1 VPAAAYVR
9 SRAPSGAGI
18 AWADPR
24 VTLKLSEPPDTFSLD
39 AGEIAA
45 ATWGALG
52 AWSAPDCTGLSLT
65 LAPERAASQK
75 VGRDHTNRLVIR
87 TGAWCR
93 DPDALTGCHDHSQ
106 VAITTLFLRNN
117 PGQPDDGRILEADIE
132 INSIDF
138 AWAVIP
144 DGPVSGRD
152 YLDKL
157 DLGSVVT
164 HEVGHFVGLAHTCLG
179 PDDEPITDDRGEPV
193 LACGNAPS
201 EVRETTMYPFTDPVD
216 VRQRTL
222 TADDARAACEIYRP
236 LPNDDPVAGF
246 VGPCTVGGA
255 PAAAAGA
262 PPLAML
268 AAAAAV
274 ACLRRRPRRGRRQHR
289 RPH

>member
-1 VPAAAYVR
+1 VASWAAPAAAYVR
-9 SRAPSGAGI
+9 SRSPSGAVI

-24 VTLKLSEPPDTFSLD
+24 VTLKLSEPPATFPLD
-39 AGEIAA
+39 AGEIAT

-52 AWSAPDCTGLSLT
+52 AWSAPACTGLSLT
-65 LAPERAASQK
+65 LAPGSAASQK
-75 VGRDHTNRLVIR
+75 VARDNTNRLVIR

-93 DPDALTGCHDHSQ
+93 DPDALTGCHEHSQ
-106 VAITTLFLRNN
+106 VAITTLFLRKN
-117 PGQPDDGRILEADIE
+117 PGAPDDGRILEADIE

-157 DLGSVVT
+157 DFGSVVT

-179 PDDEPITDDRGEPV
+179 PDDEPMTDDGGEPV

-201 EVRETTMYPFTDPVD
+201 EVLETTMYPFTDPVD

-222 TADDARAACEIYRP
+222 TADDVRGACEIYPP
-236 LPNDDPVAGF
+236 LPNDDAVVGF
-246 VGPCTVGGA
+246 VGPCAVGGA
-255 PAAAAGA
+255 PAATSAAA
-262 PPLAML
+262 MLAML
-268 AAAAAV
+268 AGAAAV
-274 ACLRRRPRRGRRQHR
+274 ACLRRRRRRRQR
-289 RPH
+289 